1 MQDIRSFGKSIRL
14 LTKHLLSNY
23 YVCASLCCMYEV
35 WKQNTQDPCPHVVY
49 LVMGKKVNK
58 IISES
63 YRGRK
68 PSGVIESDRGA
79 GDGQP
84 HQQSWSGRA
93 WRMEAEKEPA
103 RWEVGAM
110 QQVHLCGHLKKPVS
124 KGKRGGG

>member
-68 PSGVIESDRGA
+68 PSGVIESDRGGRRWTA
-79 GDGQP
+79 TSAKLVREGLEDG
-84 HQQSWSGRA
+84 G
-93 WRMEAEKEPA
+93 
-103 RWEVGAM
+103 
-110 QQVHLCGHLKKPVS
+110 
-124 KGKRGGG
+124 